1 MIIINNMKW
10 KFFSVTYIKFK
21 LPSPET
27 SKKKNSVTAAVI
39 IAFTLPEIKKTKN
52 VSELEYISYMMTL
65 DCKKKN

>member
-1 MIIINNMKW
+1 MKW